1 MPGIDDLASHHQTP
15 TALRPL
21 QGLTVLVVEDSRFAS
36 EAVRLL
42 CTRSGA
48 QIRRADGLRAAR
60 KHLAVYHPSV
70 LLVDVGLPDGTG
82 LDLITGL
89 AETSPR
95 IAVILG
101 TSADPDMEKA
111 VLAAGADGF
120 IEKPIA
126 SLAQFQS
133 AILRHLPAERQP
145 PQLRVVSEERI
156 KPDRLA
162 YQDDLVQVAGVLG
175 SSQAE
180 DSVDYITQF
189 LGGVARSARDE
200 DLDLAV
206 RQLKQLSASG
216 APLRPGLA
224 ALNAVVKDRLE
235 QAGPI

>member
-1 MPGIDDLASHHQTP
+1 MPGIDDLASHQTP

-21 QGLTVLVVEDSRFAS
+21 QGLTLLVVEDSRFAS

-48 QIRRADGLRAAR
+48 RIRRADGLRAAR

-70 LLVDVGLPDGTG
+70 LMVDVGLPDGSG
-82 LDLITGL
+82 LDLIEGL
-89 AETSPR
+89 AGASPR

-101 TSADPDMEKA
+101 TSADPDMEHA

-126 SLAQFQS
+126 NLAQFQS

-145 PQLRVVSEERI
+145 PKLRVVSEDQI

-162 YQDDLVQVAGVLG
+162 FQDDLVQVAGVLG
-175 SSQAE
+175 SRRAE

-189 LGGVARSARDE
+189 LGGVARTARDD

-206 RQLKQLSASG
+206 RQLKQLHSSG
-216 APLRPGLA
+216 ASLRPGLA
-224 ALNAVVKDRLE
+224 ALNAVLKDRLE

>member
-1 MPGIDDLASHHQTP
+1 
-15 TALRPL
+15 
-21 QGLTVLVVEDSRFAS
+21 VVEDSRFAS

-206 RQLKQLSASG
+206 RQLKQLSATG

>member
-1 MPGIDDLASHHQTP
+1 MPGIDDFASLQTP

-48 QIRRADGLRAAR
+48 RIRRADGLATAR

-82 LDLITGL
+82 LDLIATL
-89 AETSPR
+89 SDTTPR
-95 IAVILG
+95 IDVILG
-101 TSADPDMEKA
+101 TSGDTGQEAA

-120 IEKPIA
+120 IEKPIS
-126 SLAQFQS
+126 SLAEFQA
-133 AILRHLPAERQP
+133 AILRHLPPDRQP
-145 PQLRVVSEERI
+145 PPLRVISEERI
-156 KPDRLA
+156 RPDTVA
-162 YQDDLVQVAGVLG
+162 YHDDLVHVAGVIG
-175 SSQAE
+175 SGEAE
-180 DSVDYITQF
+180 AAVGYITQF
-189 LGGVARSARDE
+189 LSGVARSAEDD

-206 RQLKQLSASG
+206 RQLKQLHKSG
-216 APLRPGLA
+216 EPLRPGLT
-224 ALNAVVKDRLE
+224 ALSAVLQERLE

>member
-175 SSQAE
+175 SS
-180 DSVDYITQF
+180 
-189 LGGVARSARDE
+189 
-200 DLDLAV
+200 
-206 RQLKQLSASG
+206 
-216 APLRPGLA
+216 
-224 ALNAVVKDRLE
+224 
-235 QAGPI
+235 

>member
-206 RQLKQLSASG
+206 RQLKQLSATG